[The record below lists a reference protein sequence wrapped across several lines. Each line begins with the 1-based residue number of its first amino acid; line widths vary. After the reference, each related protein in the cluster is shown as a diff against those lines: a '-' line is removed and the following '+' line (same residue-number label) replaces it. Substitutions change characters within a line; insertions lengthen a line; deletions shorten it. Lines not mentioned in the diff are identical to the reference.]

1 MRIVGGVY
9 RGAQLKAPAGRN
21 VRPTSVRTRGAI
33 FNVLIHGLPQWE
45 GNIEGSLVLDV
56 FCGTGALGIEA
67 LSRGARHVTFIDR
80 DESAMAITRT
90 NASLGKDASQQ
101 TAFLK
106 LDATLLP
113 LFDRKSSGDIAFL
126 DPPYRRNLAVPAL
139 LRLKAYNWLSPGALI
154 VLATEKD
161 GDFHPPPEYSII
173 DVRTYGV
180 TRIFFLM
187 VLK

>member
-1 MRIVGGVY
+1 MRIVGGIY
-9 RGAQLKAPAGRN
+9 RGARLKAPTGRN

-33 FNVLIHGLPQWE
+33 FNILIHGLPEWE

-80 DESAMAITRT
+80 DDSAMATTRV
-90 NASLGKDASQQ
+90 NASLGTDVSRQ

-113 LFDRKSSGDIAFL
+113 LFDKKSSADIAFL
-126 DPPYRRNLAVPAL
+126 DPPYRKNLAIPTL
-139 LRLKAYNWLSPGALI
+139 LRLKAYNWLSPGALV

-161 GDFHPPPEYSII
+161 GDFHSPFEYNII
-173 DVRTYGV
+173 EARTYGV